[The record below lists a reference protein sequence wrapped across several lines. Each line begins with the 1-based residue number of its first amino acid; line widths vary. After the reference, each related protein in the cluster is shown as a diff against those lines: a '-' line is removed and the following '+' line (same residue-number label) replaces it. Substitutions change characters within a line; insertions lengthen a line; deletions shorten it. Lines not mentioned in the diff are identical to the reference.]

1 MYFFFFLFETL
12 RNSVRYVSFYFF
24 RPRNSSFKLLR
35 NLSKFLSLKLAV
47 SWISNQG
54 LSLWH
59 RLLLLLAGKS
69 FWVNSFICVF
79 ISLKIVLK
87 FLLSGG
93 GGALASQSIQ
103 TQSSRTLIPV
113 KRQRTEPFQSVS
125 VRAMA

>member
-1 MYFFFFLFETL
+1 MYFFFLFETL
-12 RNSVRYVSFYFF
+12 HNSVRYVSFYFFF

-87 FLLSGG
+87 SLLSRR

-125 VRAMA
+125 VRATA